1 MEDRLTPFVYLELAN
16 RTVEEYAR
24 ERAAEVVALRGVER
38 ASWWSNQKPGRTDYR
53 RTIDEFTTL
62 GLYEVG
68 ADFAAPNAPSDIRG
82 ILFRHYGRP
91 AQGIL
96 TGKPT
101 LGLEI
106 VLISPRSEAGVQAL
120 RDWADF
126 IHIRYIAAAAV
137 EGLTITTVYENV
149 VAGTPRFLHL
159 YEMDTA
165 DAEEAFLRM
174 PRTTRERQLGSDRA
188 RWKQWAGHDEL
199 VIDYVN
205 SFTRVGERTADRKA
219 CASA

>member
-1 MEDRLTPFVYLELAN
+1 MEDRLTRFVYLELAN
-16 RTVEEYAR
+16 RAVEEYAR
-24 ERAAEVVALRGVER
+24 ERVAEVIGLGGVER
-38 ASWWSNQKPGRTDYR
+38 ASWWSNQQPGRSDYR
-53 RTIDEFTTL
+53 RTLEEFTTL

-82 ILFRHYGRP
+82 ILFRQYGRP
-91 AQGIL
+91 GQGIL

-106 VLISPRSEAGVQAL
+106 VLISPRSETGVQDL

-126 IHIRYIAAAAV
+126 VHIRYIAAAAV
-137 EGLTITTVYENV
+137 EGLTMTTVYENV
-149 VAGTPRFLHL
+149 AAATPRFLHL
-159 YEMDTA
+159 YEMDVA
-165 DAEEAFLRM
+165 DAEEAFQRM

-188 RWKQWAGHDEL
+188 RWKQWAGHEQL

-205 SFTRVGERTADRKA
+205 SFTRRGERVAE
-219 CASA
+219 CEE